1 MNSQFVPK
9 VEAVDM
15 ISGNKFTLPAVALL
29 VLALS
34 LAAAGCGRSAESK
47 NKQAAAAAAANATPE
62 AVQVTTAAAI
72 MRELPRYTEATG
84 SLGADEQTDVA
95 SNVSGRVVAVGV
107 DLGSYVQRGAVI
119 VRLDDADARLRL
131 TQLQAQAQ
139 QAQSAVR
146 QAEARIGLRPGQA
159 FDVNR
164 VAEVGAA
171 RVALEL
177 ADKQLRRFERLIE
190 SGDVSR
196 ASYDQ
201 QRAQRDQLQQQLEA
215 ALQAAR
221 QNYAGIATARGAAN
235 AAEAQVAQARKAIAD
250 VVIHAPIS
258 GYVADRPADVGE
270 YVTPASKVATIV
282 RTNPLRLRIDIPEQL
297 IGSISPGQNVSVV
310 TSAYADRAFAGRIAR
325 ISPNVTAASR
335 TLTVEAQVENGEGLL
350 KPGQFAT
357 VRISQPAGA
366 PAVLI
371 PARAVRTEQDVS
383 RVYVIKDGRVQERVV
398 QLGQSEGELV
408 EVKNGIAADELVA
421 TSNVEVLKDG
431 AAVRQ

>member
-1 MNSQFVPK
+1 MTSRNTY
-9 VEAVDM
+9 
-15 ISGNKFTLPAVALL
+15 TLPAVALL
-29 VLALS
+29 VAALS
-34 LAAAGCGRSAESK
+34 LLTSACGRSAESK
-47 NKQAAAAAAANATPE
+47 NKQAAANATPE
-62 AVQVTTAAAI
+62 VVQVSTAAAI
-72 MRELPRYTEATG
+72 TRELPRYTEATG
-84 SLGADEQTDVA
+84 SLAADEQTDVA
-95 SNVSGRVVAVGV
+95 PNVSGRVVAVGV
-107 DLGSYVQRGAVI
+107 DLGSYVQRGTVLA
-119 VRLDDADARLRL
+119 RLDDADARLRL
-131 TQLQAQAQ
+131 TQLQAQAA

-146 QAEARIGLRPGQA
+146 QAEARIGLRPNQA
-159 FDVNR
+159 FDATR
-164 VAEVGAA
+164 VAEVGSA

-201 QRAQRDQLQQQLEA
+201 QRAQRDQLQQQYEG
-215 ALQAAR
+215 ALAAAR
-221 QNYAGIATARGAAN
+221 QNYAGIATARAAAS

-250 VVIHAPIS
+250 VVIYAPIS

-270 YVTPASKVATIV
+270 YVTPSSKIATIV

-297 IGSISPGQNVSVV
+297 IGSISTGQGVSVL
-310 TSAYADRAFAGRIAR
+310 TSAYADRSFAGRISR

-357 VRISQPAGA
+357 VRISQPAGT

-371 PARAVRTEQDVS
+371 PSRAVRTEQEVS
-383 RVYVIKDGRVQERVV
+383 RVFVIKDGRVQERVV
-398 QLGQSEGELV
+398 QLGQAEGELI
-408 EVKNGIAADELVA
+408 EVKNGIGTDELVA
-421 TSNVEVLKDG
+421 TSNVEQLKDG